1 MRVLLAEDDPR
12 IANFVAKG
20 LRENSYAVDVAING
34 ADALYQISINT
45 YDLII
50 LDVLRA
56 TSTMTIA
63 LANGAKEIIPTE
75 NIAMAV
81 RVAKGSKNNL
91 LCGERNGKVVD
102 GFNLGNSPVEYSA
115 EVVKDK
121 SLIFSTTNGTLA
133 IIKSKFAK
141 TCLLCSFVNIS
152 AIVDYVNT
160 VDEDFTIICSGKLND
175 FCLEDAVC
183 AGMIL
188 SKLSAGRNLEMKDSE
203 IAAMNLCNDL
213 AMLLNVPSQEKIL
226 RMFNLSEHG
235 KYLAQIGFGEDLEIC
250 SKLDSYP
257 FIPMFKNGIVK
268 FKEQFE
274 GETDKRSK
282 MKRVNI
288 GIKQDDVKKEKISEA

>member
-1 MRVLLAEDDPR
+1 MKRIDILLTQSLVQDDL
-12 IANFVAKG
+12 ILKDKNV
-20 LRENSYAVDVAING
+20 
-34 ADALYQISINT
+34 
-45 YDLII
+45 II

-56 TSTMTIA
+56 TTTMTIA
-63 LANGAKEIIPTE
+63 LAKGAKEIIPAE
-75 NIAMAV
+75 NIATAV

-102 GFNLGNSPVEYSA
+102 GFNLGNSPLEYSE

-133 IIKSKFAK
+133 LIKSKFAK
-141 TCLLCSFVNIS
+141 TCLLCSFINIS
-152 AIVDYVNT
+152 AIVDYVNSI
-160 VDEDFTIICSGKLND
+160 DEDFTIICSGKLND

-188 SKLSAGRNLEMKDSE
+188 SKLSAGRTLEMRDSE
-203 IAAMNLCNDL
+203 IAALNLCNDL

-226 RMFNLSEHG
+226 RLLNLTEHG
-235 KYLAQIGFGEDLEIC
+235 KYLVQIGFEQDLEIC
-250 SKLDSYP
+250 SKIDSYP
-257 FIPMFKNGIVK
+257 FIPILKNGIVK

-274 GETDKRSK
+274 GDSDKKSK

-288 GIKQDDVKKEKISEA
+288 GIKSEQDKKEKISES

>member
-1 MRVLLAEDDPR
+1 MKRIDILLTQSLIQDDL
-12 IANFVAKG
+12 ILKDKNV
-20 LRENSYAVDVAING
+20 
-34 ADALYQISINT
+34 
-45 YDLII
+45 II

-56 TSTMTIA
+56 TTTMTIA
-63 LANGAKEIIPTE
+63 LANGAKEIIPAE

-91 LCGERNGKVVD
+91 LCGERNGKIVD
-102 GFNLGNSPVEYSA
+102 GFNLGNSPLEYTP

-133 IIKSKFAK
+133 LIKSKFAK
-141 TCLLCSFVNIS
+141 TCLLCSFINIS
-152 AIVDYVNT
+152 AIVDYVNSI
-160 VDEDFTIICSGKLND
+160 DEDFTIICSGKLND

-188 SKLSAGRNLEMKDSE
+188 SKLSSGRNLEMRDSE
-203 IAAMNLCNDL
+203 IAALNLCNDL

-226 RMFNLSEHG
+226 RLFNLSEHG
-235 KYLAQIGFGEDLEIC
+235 KYLVQIGFEQDLDIC
-250 SKLDSYP
+250 SKIDSYP
-257 FIPMFKNGIVK
+257 FIPMLKNGIVK

-274 GETDKRSK
+274 GDSDKKSK

-288 GIKQDDVKKEKISEA
+288 GIKREEDKKEKISES